1 MTPAQIVLVE
11 QSYAEVK
18 PIADVA
24 AKLFYQ
30 RLFQIAPEVQPLFK
44 GDIEEQGRKLMSV
57 LTTAIS
63 LLRHPE
69 KLGQALEQL
78 GRRHRGYGVSPEQFV
93 PVGQAL
99 IWTLEQGLKER
110 FTSERRD
117 AWLALYEG
125 VTQAMLAG
133 LQADTQPVQSA
144 PLNAQQASAAASS
157 APPSPWW
164 VRLFF
169 FWRRSPH
176 A

>member
-30 RLFQIAPEVQPLFK
+30 RLFQIAPEVEPLFK

-78 GRRHRGYGVSPEQFV
+78 GRRHRGYGVRPEQFV
-93 PVGQAL
+93 PVGEAL

-117 AWLALYEG
+117 AWLALYQG
-125 VTQAMLAG
+125 VTQAMLDG
-133 LQADTQPVQSA
+133 LQGGTQPEQSA
-144 PLNAQQASAAASS
+144 PQGPQQASEAAA
-157 APPSPWW
+157 ATPSPWW
-164 VRLFF
+164 IRLFF

>member
-30 RLFQIAPEVQPLFK
+30 RLFQIAPEVEPLFK

-69 KLGQALEQL
+69 RLRQALEQL
-78 GRRHRGYGVSPEQFV
+78 GRRHRGYGVRPEQFV

-99 IWTLEQGLKER
+99 IWTLEQGLKEK
-110 FTSERRD
+110 FTPERRD

-125 VTQAMLAG
+125 VTQAMLDG
-133 LQADTQPVQSA
+133 LQADTQPAQTA
-144 PLNAQQASAAASS
+144 PLNSQQVSGAASPS
-157 APPSPWW
+157 PSPWW

>member
-30 RLFQIAPEVQPLFK
+30 RLFEIAPHVQPLFK
-44 GDIEEQGRKLMSV
+44 GDIQEQGRKLMSV

-69 KLGQALEQL
+69 RLQHALEEL
-78 GRRHRGYGVSPEQFV
+78 GRRHRGYGVSSDQFV

-99 IWTLEQGLKER
+99 IWTLEQGLQDR
-110 FTSERRD
+110 FTAERRD
-117 AWLALYEG
+117 AWLALYEV
-125 VTQAMLAG
+125 VTQTMLRG
-133 LQADTQPVQSA
+133 LQGGAQPELSEPQRTSG
-144 PLNAQQASAAASS
+144 AASS
-157 APPSPWW
+157 TPSPWW

>member
-30 RLFQIAPEVQPLFK
+30 RLFEIAPHVEPLFK
-44 GDIEEQGRKLMSV
+44 GDIQDQGRKLMSV

-69 KLGQALEQL
+69 KLQEALEQL
-78 GRRHRGYGVSPEQFV
+78 GRRHRGYGVSSEHFV

-99 IWTLEQGLKER
+99 IWTLEQGLKDK
-110 FTSERRD
+110 FTPERRD
-117 AWLALYEG
+117 AWLVLYEG
-125 VTQAMLAG
+125 VTQAMLHG
-133 LQADTQPVQSA
+133 LQAGAQPASVQ
-144 PLNAQQASAAASS
+144 PQRTTGAASS
-157 APPSPWW
+157 KPSPWW

-169 FWRRSPH
+169 FWKRSPH
-176 A
+176 G